1 MGLGGGCREGQV
13 EGGGLGSRSCP
24 PTLGEMD
31 GSAQWVGSA
40 KICVLR
46 VAADGGQR
54 GGSDM
59 WPPRGQVKVP
69 NMEV

>member
-1 MGLGGGCREGQV
+1 
-13 EGGGLGSRSCP
+13 
-24 PTLGEMD
+24 MD
-31 GSAQWVGSA
+31 GGAQWVGSA

-54 GGSDM
+54 GGGDM